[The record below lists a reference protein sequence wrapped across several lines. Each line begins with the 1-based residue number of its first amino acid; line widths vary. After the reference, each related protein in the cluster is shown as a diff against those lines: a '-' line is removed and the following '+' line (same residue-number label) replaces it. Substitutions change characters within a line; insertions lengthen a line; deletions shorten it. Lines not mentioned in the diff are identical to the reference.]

1 MEEMKIH
8 ETYMRRCL
16 ELGRAALEAGETPV
30 GALIVRGEAV
40 LGEGQEGSRA
50 LLDPSAHAEVQAVR
64 AACRNLG
71 SVDLSGSTLYTTV
84 EPCVLCAYVVRR
96 AGVSRVV
103 YGVPAGELGGSTSR
117 YAILEDPE
125 LTGWPPPLEIVAGI
139 LGEECLALL
148 RERRARSPIQ
158 PL

>member
-1 MEEMKIH
+1 M
-8 ETYMRRCL
+8 
-16 ELGRAALEAGETPV
+16 
-30 GALIVRGEAV
+30 
-40 LGEGQEGSRA
+40 
-50 LLDPSAHAEVQAVR
+50 
-64 AACRNLG
+64 
-71 SVDLSGSTLYTTV
+71 
-84 EPCVLCAYVVRR
+84 LCAYVVRR

-125 LTGWPPPLEIVAGI
+125 LTGWPSPPEIVAGI

-148 RERRARSPIQ
+148 RERRARSAIQ

>member
-1 MEEMKIH
+1 MSIH
-8 ETYMRRCL
+8 ETHMRRCL
-16 ELGRAALEAGETPV
+16 ALGRAALEAGETPV
-30 GALIVRGEAV
+30 GSLILRGDAV
-40 LGEGQEGSRA
+40 LGEGQEGSRT

-71 SVDLSGSTLYTTV
+71 SLDLSGSTLYTTV

-117 YAILEDPE
+117 YAILGDPDF
-125 LTGWPPPLEIVAGI
+125 TGWPPPPEIVAGI
-139 LGEECLALL
+139 LSEECLALL
-148 RERRARSPIQ
+148 RERQARSSIQ